1 MPATEVADIAALKRA
16 LNKYDTELYKAM
28 NKEIRVALKV
38 VQKSARDLVP
48 AYLGSGLR
56 NFQGDSTTAKSRTS
70 RKRAFPKFDAR
81 EVKRGIV
88 ITTGASKQSKNG
100 WRGYYSLI
108 NRSAAGAIIE
118 TSGRL
123 YPNGDPASQSN
134 NPRAGAHFINVL
146 NHNVGSLG
154 KYGKGRKSSGR
165 IIYRAA
171 EEDQG
176 KTRDAIIKALAKAR
190 EVLVLGYGKAA

>member
-1 MPATEVADIAALKRA
+1 MPATEVADIAALRRA
-16 LNKYDTELYKAM
+16 LNKYDPELYKAM
-28 NKEIRVALKV
+28 NKEIKVALKV

-70 RKRAFPKFDAR
+70 RKRAFPKFNSG

-88 ITTGASKQSKNG
+88 TSVGRSKRAPNG
-100 WRGYYSLI
+100 WVGYYSLI
-108 NRSAAGAIIE
+108 NKSAAGQIIE
-118 TSGRL
+118 IAGRWN
-123 YPNGDPASQSN
+123 PAGDPKSQSN
-134 NPRAGAHFINVL
+134 NPQAGAHFINVL
-146 NHNVGSLG
+146 NHNVGHFG
-154 KYGKGRKSSGR
+154 KYGKRRGDVGR

-176 KTRDAIIKALAKAR
+176 KTRDAIIKALATAR
-190 EVLVLGYGKAA
+190 QTLVLGFGKAA